1 MSVCVGC
8 CWLLSANTTPP
19 NMAAATSQHEP
30 ARPDE
35 YRLLTLTRMSTY
47 VAGGHVGPSCRLVC
61 PATRHGRH
69 VGRRCWLVCRQS
81 ARIDRGR
88 NRATAVNSNYPLS
101 SITALRDRIFFIK
114 KILNTPVAAHVL
126 ELAVCH
132 YHIHIVL
139 CSLCV
144 SSTCDRCLCT

>member
-35 YRLLTLTRMSTY
+35 YRLFTLTRMSTY

-101 SITALRDRIFFIK
+101 SITALRDRIFYQK
-114 KILNTPVAAHVL
+114 NSKHACGCTCAGTRSLSLPYTYCALQP
-126 ELAVCH
+126 
-132 YHIHIVL
+132 L
-139 CSLCV
+139 CL
-144 SSTCDRCLCT
+144 